1 MEMLLRLVRWVLA
14 LVLGF
19 IAWRALSLGDIGP
32 GVLMLAGA
40 LVIVPPV
47 GALVGRFAAPVA
59 RHAVAIGLAFT
70 LVLAGLALA
79 GLDPERSPA
88 LEEPATGELATDG

>member
-1 MEMLLRLVRWVLA
+1 MQMLLKLVRWVLA

-19 IAWRALSLGDIGP
+19 IAWRALSLGDIVP

-47 GALVGRFAAPVA
+47 GALVALAAAPVA
-59 RHAVAIGLAFT
+59 RHGFAIGLGFA

-79 GLDPERSPA
+79 GVDPERGPDR
-88 LEEPATGELATDG
+88 EVVP